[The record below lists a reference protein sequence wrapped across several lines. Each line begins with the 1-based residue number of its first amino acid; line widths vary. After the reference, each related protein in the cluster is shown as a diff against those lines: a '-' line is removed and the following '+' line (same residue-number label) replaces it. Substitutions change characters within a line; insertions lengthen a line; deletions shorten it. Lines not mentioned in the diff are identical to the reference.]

1 MGRRVKMSPLYT
13 LLLGCIVIV
22 AGTQEDAGTRDKKV
36 FSLFSVVT
44 FPNDVCT
51 GKSGDTGTC
60 QSTSECTTNS
70 GTADGNCAS
79 GFGVCCT
86 FSASACASTITQ
98 NTSYITNPTYP
109 TAMTATSDTTCAY
122 TVTPLSADI
131 CQLRL
136 DFVDFDLVD
145 ASTGVCTDTLV
156 VTSGSGRT
164 YPTLCGTLTGQ
175 HLYTETG
182 RVTSG
187 QTLTFT
193 IKATTGSGKWKILV
207 RQIECSATWKAP
219 SDCSQ
224 YYTGTSGTLTSFN
237 FGTGNTQLQSQD
249 MTLCIRREQGYCSV
263 GYAPTQGTTPADSFH
278 LTHPSSVALISL
290 AAGGSDAHIGIP
302 GGIPASVFSGSILA
316 GVNDDVV
323 DAVIY
328 QNGGFLGIEYRTE
341 AADQASTN
349 GFHLTYNQIPCAF
362 GVSS

>member
-131 CQLRL
+131 CQLGL

-164 YPTLCGTLTGQ
+164 YPNLCGTLTGQ

-182 RVTSG
+182 RVTTA

-207 RQIECSATWKAP
+207 QQIECAATWKAP
-219 SDCSQ
+219 SDCAQ
-224 YYTGTSGTLTSFN
+224 YYTGTSGRLQSFN
-237 FGTGNTQLQSQD
+237 FGVSTQFQLWGMD
-249 MTLCIRREQGYCSV
+249 MTLCIRPEPGYCSV
-263 GYAPTQGTTPADSFH
+263 GYTPTQGLTAPLDSFAIVD
-278 LTHPSSVALISL
+278 PSTTV
-290 AAGGSDAHIGIP
+290 
-302 GGIPASVFSGSILA
+302 IL
-316 GVNDDVV
+316 
-323 DAVIY
+323 
-328 QNGGFLGIEYRTE
+328 
-341 AADQASTN
+341 
-349 GFHLTYNQIPCAF
+349 
-362 GVSS
+362 

>member
-1 MGRRVKMSPLYT
+1 MSPLYI
-13 LLLGCIVIV
+13 LGFLVIV
-22 AGTQEDAGTRDKKV
+22 AGAQPDAETRDKKV

-51 GKSGDTGTC
+51 GTTGDTGTC

-70 GTADGNCAS
+70 GKADGNCAS

-86 FSASACASTITQ
+86 FSMSACASTITQ

-122 TVTPLSADI
+122 TVTPLSTDI

-136 DFVDFDLVD
+136 DFVDFDIADTTDGSAACVD
-145 ASTGVCTDTLV
+145 SFV

-164 YPTLCGTLTGQ
+164 YPTQCGTLTGQ

-219 SDCSQ
+219 NDCSQ
-224 YYTGTSGTLTSFN
+224 YFTGLSGSLKSPN
-237 FGTGNTQLQSQD
+237 FGGGTQLWSQD
-249 MTLCIRREQGYCSV
+249 LTYCIRREHGYCAV
-263 GYAPTQGTTPADSFH
+263 GYGPTQGNSATDTFGLKIGSTA
-278 LTHPSSVALISL
+278 ALVGAS
-290 AAGGSDAHIGIP
+290 ASGEAAHISIP
-302 GGIPASVFSGSILA
+302 GGIPDSVFSGGILA
-316 GVNDDVV
+316 VGGAHV
-323 DAVIY
+323 DTSDTVIY
-328 QNGGFLGIEYRTE
+328 QQGGFFGLTYQTT
-341 AADQASTN
+341 AASQASTT
-349 GFHLTYNQIPCAF
+349 GFDLTYTQIPCAL
-362 GVSS
+362 GVGNN